1 MGYLE
6 QFARNR
12 RGKEKTEVLT
22 ARLPESLY
30 GDFKDHCEELGLSI
44 SEAVFLLVER
54 EMKGISKEKTSEQ
67 NTQKPTT
74 NTTNDK
80 KNDDVFTLNTQTNTT
95 ATKEISATK
104 ELSLDKLF
112 GTKQQTPRGL
122 NAIFTPKNNVPKTNS
137 SRFTAKQ
144 WEVDGKLPCPKCGQ
158 WFSASNFSRHAK
170 SHGTTTQEIFTNERY
185 LEKAAAMIK
194 EAIR

>member
-54 EMKGISKEKTSEQ
+54 EMKGISKEKTSEAKTPQ
-67 NTQKPTT
+67 PVLNT
-74 NTTNDK
+74 NDDK
-80 KNDDVFTLNTQTNTT
+80 KNDDVVIKNTQMNTK
-95 ATKEISATK
+95 AVNEVSATK
-104 ELSLDKLF
+104 EA
-112 GTKQQTPRGL
+112 
-122 NAIFTPKNNVPKTNS
+122 NAN
-137 SRFTAKQ
+137 RFTTKQ

-158 WFSASNFSRHAK
+158 WFSSSNFSRHAK

-185 LEKAAAMIK
+185 LDKAAEMIK
-194 EAIR
+194 EETATIR